1 MRTRTPQR
9 GKGNR
14 EQSFTKNDCLSVI
27 HSVGDWK
34 KQGFGPLSSSLRYA
48 MKIATW
54 LILPVAYACLK
65 D

>member
-14 EQSFTKNDCLSVI
+14 EQSFTKNDCLPVI
-27 HSVGDWK
+27 HSVGDCEA
-34 KQGFGPLSSSLRYA
+34 FTSLISSLRYA